1 MTTQRSRPAD
11 ARAEP
16 RERGGMLAVERPSPS
31 LLDHRSGLH
40 HTLGIAVEDQKA
52 EFTHDAFHVGIA
64 QREATPM
71 GAPKGRPEP
80 RCQQPLHKKWLARKF
95 EGPELST
102 ARRCVDDIFS
112 T

>member
-64 QREATPM
+64 QREATPW
-71 GAPKGRPEP
+71 ALPKGD
-80 RCQQPLHKKWLARKF
+80 
-95 EGPELST
+95 LSRAANSRSIKNGSPGSSK
-102 ARRCVDDIFS
+102 ARR
-112 T
+112 